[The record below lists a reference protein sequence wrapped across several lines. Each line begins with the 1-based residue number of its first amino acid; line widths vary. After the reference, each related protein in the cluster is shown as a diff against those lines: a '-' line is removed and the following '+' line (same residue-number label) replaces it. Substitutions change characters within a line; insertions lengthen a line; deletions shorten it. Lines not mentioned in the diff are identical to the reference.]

1 MMFDFRTRYQKTKA
15 LYAKYERV
23 LIPGMLV
30 FGFIVDYI
38 TFKTIQVHIA
48 LTVLSCYFALAG
60 GLIAFTRF
68 YDAGKISQKLRFVRL
83 FAPLGIQYTFGAMLG
98 ASFVFHWFSANF
110 AASWPFI
117 LILAGLMVGNEALR
131 TQIQRHAVQLSVYYF
146 ISFSFFSIA
155 LPYVANDLGPKL
167 FLLAGLASL
176 GYMYAY
182 VRLVSLARDDFRES
196 GGCVLKTVFAIFIT
210 TNALYFANIIPP

>member
-1 MMFDFRTRYQKTKA
+1 MIFLFHSRYRRAKA
-15 LYAKYERV
+15 LYQQHERV

-68 YDAGKISQKLRFVRL
+68 YDAEKISQRFRFVRL
-83 FAPLGIQYTFGAMLG
+83 AAPLAIQYTFGALLG
-98 ASFVFHWFSANF
+98 ASFVFYWFSASL

-117 LILAGLMVGNEALR
+117 AILAGLMVGNEALR
-131 TQIQRHAVQLSVYYF
+131 KQIQRHSVQLSVYYF
-146 ISFSFFSIA
+146 ISFSFFSIT
-155 LPYVANDLGPKL
+155 LPYLAHDLGPKL

-182 VRLVSLARDDFRES
+182 VRL
-196 GGCVLKTVFAIFIT
+196 
-210 TNALYFANIIPP
+210 